1 MRILVLGGTQFVGRA
16 LVEAALA
23 AGDELTLFH
32 RGRTNPGLFP
42 EVEHVLG
49 DRDGGLAALDG
60 RTWDACIDVSGYL
73 PRLVGDS
80 ATALRDSVERYV
92 YVSTISVYADLAV
105 PRDESGPLATLDD
118 ETTEEI
124 GGGTYGALK
133 ALCEHRVTETFG
145 ERAAIVRPGFII
157 GPYDHTGRF
166 PWWAHRAARGGEM
179 IVPASLARA
188 FQAIDTR
195 DLADFLLLRA
205 RSPLTGVFNATG
217 PVPPGD
223 DARPRRGGGE
233 RERRGSQRRGGRR
246 RLPHGQGIE
255 TSCRSGS
262 TIRSWAAWAQVDVGK
277 AIGAGLRFRPI
288 DDTVAATLAHTEIV
302 PGLGL
307 EPEREA
313 ELLAAWHA
321 GVRLKPHQA
330 SSVCSSR
337 NAFSAMITIATTTAA
352 AVVERRLTSP
362 PISARLRQNMTSGIS
377 ANGIPNDSTTWLRIS
392 AFEGLTPD
400 RDDHERRHHRD
411 RPPQRERDLALD
423 EALHHDLA
431 GHRADARRREARR
444 EQGDAEHDRRA
455 RAEVGVEAVVD
466 GVEVVADVVEPARME
481 DRRGGDQHAHVDQAR
496 DRHRDH
502 DVDELEPEDPLPRL
516 RRRPHDARWVSAEC
530 R

>member
-16 LVEAALA
+16 LVEAGLE
-23 AGDELTLFH
+23 AGEELTLFH
-32 RGRTNPGLFP
+32 RGLTNPGLFP

-49 DRDGGLAALDG
+49 DRDGGLGALDG

-92 YVSTISVYADLAV
+92 YVSTISVYADLSVA
-105 PRDESGPLATLDD
+105 RDESGPLATLED

-133 ALCEHRVTETFG
+133 ALCERRVTDTFG

-217 PVPPGD
+217 PVPPATMLDLVEAAASASDTDLNVEVVD
-223 DARPRRGGGE
+223 DAF
-233 RERRGSQRRGGRR
+233 
-246 RLPHGQGIE
+246 LTAQGIE
-255 TSCRSGS
+255 NELPLWADDPD
-262 TIRSWAAWAQVDVGK
+262 WAAWAQVDVSK
-277 AIGAGLRFRPI
+277 AIGAGLRFRSI
-288 DDTVAATLAHTEIV
+288 DDTVAATLAHTEVV

-321 GVRLKPHQA
+321 R
-330 SSVCSSR
+330 
-337 NAFSAMITIATTTAA
+337 
-352 AVVERRLTSP
+352 
-362 PISARLRQNMTSGIS
+362 
-377 ANGIPNDSTTWLRIS
+377 
-392 AFEGLTPD
+392 
-400 RDDHERRHHRD
+400 
-411 RPPQRERDLALD
+411 
-423 EALHHDLA
+423 
-431 GHRADARRREARR
+431 
-444 EQGDAEHDRRA
+444 
-455 RAEVGVEAVVD
+455 
-466 GVEVVADVVEPARME
+466 
-481 DRRGGDQHAHVDQAR
+481 
-496 DRHRDH
+496 
-502 DVDELEPEDPLPRL
+502 
-516 RRRPHDARWVSAEC
+516 
-530 R
+530 